1 MLSLKSISRGV
12 KASSRILGKYIN
24 KLPYYYLKITYVH
37 ILLLSPPHAHFT
49 ATVGHRTFYQGG
61 SHSGS
66 HAGGNAGTNNNNSR
80 LIVSAALLAAT
91 AGVSLSL
98 LYYTTVLQ
106 LINYLYLLYS
116 LIYLSIYLSI
126 LRSSYQVDLPRMRER
141 QCKSNSIKSPED

>member
-24 KLPYYYLKITYVH
+24 KLPIIIKNLLTSTYYHHH
-37 ILLLSPPHAHFT
+37 IMHHFT